1 MKKKG
6 GNQSFKRKHNNLTE
20 PRKGEFGISME
31 GRVLEWRSCSSSESG
46 GSEGEQGGWW
56 QFYLVK
62 VQRPHLIFI
71 LWQRKPKPR
80 EVQWPVQGHL
90 TQGQSQVWYQVTALL
105 PHSILSPL
113 IFTSLQ
119 PHFCFLS
126 TLSNCLLDI
135 VDGCGKEQRQ
145 EKNNKSKFNLDEKQ
159 FKCLIGWKKIKNRW
173 CSSLPGIFKWAS
185 GCYFVFKM
193 KNVEVFVCK
202 DTSQHARCRGY
213 MKKSNLDRREHWCRF
228 QLHSCY
234 LHRLM

>member
-1 MKKKG
+1 MKKKRG
-6 GNQSFKRKHNNLTE
+6 DQSFKRKHNNLTE
-20 PRKGEFGISME
+20 ARKGEFGISME

-56 QFYLVK
+56 QFYLLK
-62 VQRPHLIFI
+62 VQRPHLILI

-80 EVQWPVQGHL
+80 EVQWPLQGHF

-126 TLSNCLLDI
+126 TLSNCFLDI
-135 VDGCGKEQRQ
+135 VDGCGKEQGQ

-159 FKCLIGWKKIKNRW
+159 FKCLIGWKRKSRTGGAVV
-173 CSSLPGIFKWAS
+173 CQESSNERLDVILYSKW
-185 GCYFVFKM
+185 KM
-193 KNVEVFVCK
+193 
-202 DTSQHARCRGY
+202 
-213 MKKSNLDRREHWCRF
+213 
-228 QLHSCY
+228 
-234 LHRLM
+234 